1 MRVKLKAGYGMT
13 GIFMARCK
21 INYTSAGAGFAHF
34 ERRGT
39 FKIDGGMRTL
49 YYFFSLFEMSCS
61 GFQLSVVKP
70 KPK

>member
-34 ERRGT
+34 ERR
-39 FKIDGGMRTL
+39 DA
-49 YYFFSLFEMSCS
+49 E
-61 GFQLSVVKP
+61 
-70 KPK
+70 